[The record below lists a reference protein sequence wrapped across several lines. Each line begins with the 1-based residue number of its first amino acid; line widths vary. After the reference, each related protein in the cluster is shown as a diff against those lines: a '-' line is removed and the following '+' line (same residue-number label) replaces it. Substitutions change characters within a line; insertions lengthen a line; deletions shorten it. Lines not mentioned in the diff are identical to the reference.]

1 MIIVNLG
8 QTIRRLSFK
17 IRELTWWGGHS
28 EVLRKGRVQRHLSSQ
43 VPIASSHYCWPR
55 WAEIWHKI
63 HLVKHAY
70 HSSLASRATYHWCVL
85 TSCWKKN
92 STYFKISDLWLIVG
106 VSQIITA
113 VSFWLTRS
121 QDEPDGQFEARV
133 THSAHYPV
141 SSRTSN
147 HNHVLRDPPD
157 APDVDTLTPVL
168 THSQIF
174 KSTENSARNFVFHN
188 KQRKYCCGAY
198 TQPLNIARVRN
209 TRVFLLFVG

>member
-1 MIIVNLG
+1 M
-8 QTIRRLSFK
+8 
-17 IRELTWWGGHS
+17 
-28 EVLRKGRVQRHLSSQ
+28 GRAQRHLSSQ
-43 VPIASSHYCWPR
+43 VPVASSHYCWPR

-63 HLVKHAY
+63 NLVKHAY
-70 HSSLASRATYHWCVL
+70 HSSLANRATIGE
-85 TSCWKKN
+85 CWHLAEKK

-188 KQRKYCCGAY
+188 KNNASIVAVPARNLLTSPVYV
-198 TQPLNIARVRN
+198 TQEC
-209 TRVFLLFVG
+209 FLLFVR